1 MNNADGIFPLAETVP
16 VRRNSARWTA
26 TKGPGFCDP
35 VSRSLHVPDGAT
47 PGEAH
52 IRVHELTHAY
62 ISPAKAKRPADIPEV
77 AIQRAEDARCN
88 AYDRAW
94 GIGDLLHGMCSP
106 EDVERLTSAAA
117 RDPRYIGGLREA
129 ITAAVSVHGTG
140 DESLVADRLRD
151 IYSGDDAWIADKIL
165 GFARSAATYMDR
177 SAANL
182 PNDGRKGWGSTI
194 AVARKAERYAQ
205 SLATEILNPPPTQQ
219 PPPSGGEPQ
228 PQPQSGEQS
237 SGEQSSG
244 EQQQPQPDTG
254 EQDTGEDAPGG
265 DPQAPGDDET
275 GDPGESPTSGDGD
288 DSGPENESGD
298 GDGDGDGEQDSG
310 EAPGSGGEQDSGD
323 SDGDEAD
330 DDLAGLFGGDPATDG
345 DAAMDDNAP
354 DVAVKIAPP
363 VGAGGAGAGSE
374 LARVMSGGNDAV
386 ERQLGPLKDLAKI
399 YSQTPRWPSDIP
411 LWGKIEMQHPP
422 LKLRLPAK
430 VRGRRLRATDAGAV
444 MSYAH
449 RDESDGMIFAE
460 RGNKIGGAT
469 ILIDC
474 SGSTNITAEDVE
486 RILELAPAAIIA
498 TYAGGRFARTR
509 SRVVRNGQAVDVDHS
524 FGQLRIVAKG
534 GRRCKPEQVLP
545 GRYVDGVIR
554 QQYGGNMVD
563 GPALDWLNKQPG
575 PRYWISDGKVV
586 GNGSRTFDL
595 FEDAIRKCRKGKVE
609 RIDSVRGLLEALKA
623 RKIKRR

>member
-1 MNNADGIFPLAETVP
+1 MNNDGIFPLAETVP
-16 VRRNSARWTA
+16 VRRNSARWTS

-35 VSRSLHVPDGAT
+35 VNRSLHVPDGAT

-52 IRVHELTHAY
+52 IRIHELTHAY
-62 ISPAKAKRPADIPEV
+62 ISPAKAKRPADIPDM